1 MEAMVKLLDADVPI
15 SLEDMA
21 RDVFELAWMIHD
33 ARPKMGIIIDQP
45 GVGVTL
51 HGPFET
57 PAQAQKYLTRFP
69 FAGPGRPRVLITRM
83 QRGDGDSTEEES

>member
-1 MEAMVKLLDADVPI
+1 MEMMVKLLDADVPI
-15 SLEDMA
+15 ALDDMA
-21 RDVFELAWMIHD
+21 RDVFELAWLIHD

-57 PAQAQKYLTRFP
+57 PAQAQKYLGSFP
-69 FAGPGRPRVLITRM
+69 FAGPGRPRILITRM
-83 QRGDGDSTEEES
+83 QRGNDDSTVEES

>member
-1 MEAMVKLLDADVPI
+1 MVRLLDADVPI
-15 SLEDMA
+15 SLDDMA
-21 RDVFELAWMIHD
+21 RDVLELAWML
-33 ARPKMGIIIDQP
+33 AEGRPKMGIIIDQP

-69 FAGPGRPRVLITRM
+69 FAGPARPRVLVTRM
-83 QRGDGDSTEEES
+83 IRDDANSTEEEL